1 MGRAQGCQGD
11 EERRP
16 MYICS
21 MHICLWSLTVPTLKS
36 NHQKKVM
43 GERNHQ
49 KKHGRDEAHGR
60 DPGCIHQAGLCGYK
74 GARAKEWCM

>member
-43 GERNHQ
+43 GERNYQ
-49 KKHGRDEAHGR
+49 KKHGREEGGGER
-60 DPGCIHQAGLCGYK
+60 R
-74 GARAKEWCM
+74 GAWKRPWMHPPSWALWI